1 MVEQSL
7 AREKVS
13 SSVARYV
20 RTEAEK
26 DIQHRVGDTPEVRL
40 PILVSVR
47 QEPVQRFS
55 FSKPAI
61 VISFTPNPFLRVHPF
76 ISSTTFVL
84 NKQRFP
90 HFIDTFQINK

>member
-1 MVEQSL
+1 MSGMVEQSL

-13 SSVARYV
+13 SSLPRYV

-40 PILVSVR
+40 PIFVSVR

-55 FSKPAI
+55 FSKPDRDLIHAK
-61 VISFTPNPFLRVHPF
+61 SFFLRVRPF

-84 NKQRFP
+84 N
-90 HFIDTFQINK
+90 

>member
-13 SSVARYV
+13 SSVPRYV

-47 QEPVQRFS
+47 QEPTKLS

-76 ISSTTFVL
+76 IPSTTFV
-84 NKQRFP
+84 
-90 HFIDTFQINK
+90 